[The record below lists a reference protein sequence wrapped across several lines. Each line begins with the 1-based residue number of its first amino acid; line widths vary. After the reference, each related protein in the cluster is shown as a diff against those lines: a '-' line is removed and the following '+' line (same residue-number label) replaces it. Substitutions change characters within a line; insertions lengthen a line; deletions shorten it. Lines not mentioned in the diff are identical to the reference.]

1 MKIFAKIIFIFVGIS
16 AILLPVVA
24 IRRMRRLK
32 REGVR
37 ASATVIDNIRGTGR
51 GTRYYPVLEYLVDGK
66 LVRAEGGDTP
76 GGKYPVGTVLEICYD
91 PRKPEQVLVGEPK
104 LAGYIFLMIIGV
116 ACIAVGV
123 LA

>member
-1 MKIFAKIIFIFVGIS
+1 MKISAKIVFIFVGVS

-24 IRRMRRLK
+24 MRRMQRLK

-37 ASATVIDNIRGTGR
+37 VSATVIDNIRGIGR
-51 GTRYYPVLEYLVDGK
+51 GTRYYPVLEYLVDSK

-76 GGKYPVGTVLEICYD
+76 RGKYPVGTVLEIRYD

-116 ACIAVGV
+116 ACIAAGM